1 MTMRTILLPLCLL
14 SVATPLA
21 AKTPDAA
28 TAICA
33 GPIRPTLF
41 LSPMGEPFRPK
52 HAPAAPAPAPIPGD
66 AAQDDPVRG
75 WFDQADRNHDGRI
88 DIAEL
93 MLDAD
98 RFFALLD
105 KDHDGQLLPEEVAAY
120 EDSVPELRTYQART
134 PRDGSRE
141 DRKEQKRERQ
151 AQARPP
157 KLKSGES
164 GYDGAMG
171 AGRFAFLNIPNPV
184 ASADADINR
193 AVDRD
198 EFRRAAAD
206 RFRQLD
212 PAQKKALT
220 LADLP
225 KTPAQQSANAACLAA
240 QNAEA
245 KGKPRR

>member
-1 MTMRTILLPLCLL
+1 MTMRTILLPLLL
-14 SVATPLA
+14 LPVATSLA
-21 AKTPDAA
+21 AKKLDPA
-28 TAICA
+28 TEICT

-52 HAPAAPAPAPIPGD
+52 HAPAAPAPISAD
-66 AAQDDPVRG
+66 AAQDDPVRD

-105 KDHDGQLLPEEVAAY
+105 KDHDGELLPEEVAAY
-120 EDSVPELRTYQART
+120 EDGVPELRTYQART

-225 KTPAQQSANAACLAA
+225 RTPAQQNANAACLAA
-240 QNAEA
+240 QNADV